1 MAETVAIA
9 PPNALIFVSDASGG
23 AVPTFVPKRS
33 ILATDT
39 MVQVSC
45 LPDMDGETQITIGPE
60 TEVGL
65 ASAPIFDGM
74 IKTPTH
80 RVVVSTVEDQEV
92 VAAAV
97 PSRETRIRV
106 WTNKTDEP
114 DEIVIAW
121 GD

>member
-9 PPNALIFVSDASGG
+9 PPNALIFISDASGG
-23 AVPTFVPKRS
+23 AVPTFVPKQS

-39 MVQVSC
+39 MIQVSC

-60 TEVGL
+60 TEVGQ
-65 ASAPIFDGM
+65 AGPPVFDGM
-74 IKTPTH
+74 VKTPTH
-80 RVVVSTVEDQEV
+80 SVVVTTVEDHEV
-92 VAAAV
+92 LAAAV

-114 DEIVIAW
+114 DEIVIAF
-121 GD
+121 GG

>member
-9 PPNALIFVSDASGG
+9 PPNALIFISDASGG
-23 AVPTFVPKRS
+23 AVPAFVPKRS
-33 ILATDT
+33 VLATDT
-39 MVQVSC
+39 LIQVSC
-45 LPDMDGETQITIGPE
+45 LPDMDGETEITLGPG

-65 ASAPIFDGM
+65 AGPPVFDGM
-74 IKTPTH
+74 INTPTH
-80 RVVVSTVEDQEV
+80 NLVVTTVEDQEV
-92 VAAAV
+92 LSAAV

-121 GD
+121 GA